1 MGYSVTTRLSQRRVK
16 RLKIEEEK
24 KVHFKP
30 LFKGTVDG
38 KHFKPLFKGTRDGLH
53 FKPWFKGTVDG
64 LHLKPLL
71 KGTVDGPLQTFV

>member
-1 MGYSVTTRLSQRRVK
+1 MGYSVTTRLSLRGVK

-38 KHFKPLFKGTRDGLH
+38 T
-53 FKPWFKGTVDG
+53 
-64 LHLKPLL
+64 
-71 KGTVDGPLQTFV
+71 LQTFV